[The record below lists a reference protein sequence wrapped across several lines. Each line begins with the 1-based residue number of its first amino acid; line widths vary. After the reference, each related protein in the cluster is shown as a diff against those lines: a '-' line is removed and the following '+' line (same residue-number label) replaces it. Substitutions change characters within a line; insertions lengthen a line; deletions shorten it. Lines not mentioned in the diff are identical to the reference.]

1 MLLFLTLLLKEVPF
15 RSDPLPTTTSHP
27 DEIAEEV
34 IEFARSFGDQSLGDV
49 HVVRV

>member
-1 MLLFLTLLLKEVPF
+1 MDELAISNGESS
-15 RSDPLPTTTSHP
+15 RYITTTSHP

-49 HVVRV
+49 HGVRV